1 MKKVFIKS
9 GKTDALKRFHP
20 WIFSG
25 ALSKEDPGITD
36 GELVEVCAA
45 NGDFLAFGHYQDGSI
60 KIRVLSFEPLTGD
73 YGGFWLQR
81 LQDAFQ
87 LRQTLGFGLDAA
99 TNAYRLV
106 HAEGDQ
112 LPGLIIDIYDR
123 TAVVQCHSIGMHRD
137 LPWIR
142 EALLQ
147 VPGLTLE
154 AIYDKSRETL
164 PAGFAETVE
173 NRYIWQSSQGTSAIR
188 ENGHTFVVDWEK
200 GQKTGFFLDQRD
212 NRQLLARYAPGK
224 TVLNAFSYSGGF
236 SVYALAA
243 GAQQVHSVDV
253 SKQAIELTEQNVALL
268 KDTDPGRHQAF
279 AQDVFAFLKQSEP
292 VYDIMVVDPPAFA
305 KNLKKRH
312 NAVQGYKRLNAAA
325 LEKIKPGGLLFT
337 FSCSQVIDRQL
348 FQDTLVAAALEAGR
362 PVRILHQL
370 NQGADHPVNIFHPE
384 GAYLKGL
391 VLYVG

>member
-1 MKKVFIKS
+1 LKKVFIKS
-9 GKTDALKRFHP
+9 SKTDAIRRFHP

-25 ALSKEDPGITD
+25 AISKEDPGISE
-36 GELVEVCAA
+36 GEVVSVHSA

-60 KIRVLSFEPLTGD
+60 KIRVLSFEPLQTT
-73 YGGFWLQR
+73 YPIFWVQR
-81 LQDAFQ
+81 LQRAFE
-87 LRQTLGFGLDAA
+87 LRQALGLAHAA
-99 TNAYRLV
+99 PTNAYRLV
-106 HAEGDQ
+106 HAEGDH
-112 LPGLIIDIYDR
+112 LPGLIVDIYDR

-137 LPWIR
+137 LHWIR

-147 VPGLTLE
+147 VTGLQLD
-154 AIYDKSRETL
+154 AIYDKSKETL
-164 PAGFAETVE
+164 PANFAEGVE
-173 NRYIWQSSQGTSAIR
+173 NGYIWQSDTGKHTVL
-188 ENGHTFVVDWEK
+188 ENGHAFVVDWEK

-212 NRQLLARYAPGK
+212 NRQLLAQYAPGK
-224 TVLNAFSYSGGF
+224 TVLNAFCYSGGF

-253 SKQAIELTEQNVALL
+253 SKQAIALTEQNVALL
-268 KDTDPGRHQAF
+268 DTSPKRHQAF
-279 AQDVFAFLKQSEP
+279 AQDVFEFFKQSEP
-292 VYDIMVVDPPAFA
+292 IYDLMIVDPPAFA
-305 KNLKKRH
+305 KNINKRH

-348 FQDTLVAAALEAGR
+348 FQDTLVAAALEVGR
-362 PVRILHQL
+362 PIRILHHL

>member
-60 KIRVLSFEPLTGD
+60 KIRVLSFKPLTGD
-73 YGGFWLQR
+73 YAGFWLQR

-173 NRYIWQSSQGTSAIR
+173 NRYIWQSSQGTSPIR

-224 TVLNAFSYSGGF
+224 TILNAFCYSGGF

-268 KDTDPGRHQAF
+268 KDADPGRHQAF

-292 VYDIMVVDPPAFA
+292 VYDIMIVDPPAFA

-348 FQDTLVAAALEAGR
+348 FQDTLVAAALETGR